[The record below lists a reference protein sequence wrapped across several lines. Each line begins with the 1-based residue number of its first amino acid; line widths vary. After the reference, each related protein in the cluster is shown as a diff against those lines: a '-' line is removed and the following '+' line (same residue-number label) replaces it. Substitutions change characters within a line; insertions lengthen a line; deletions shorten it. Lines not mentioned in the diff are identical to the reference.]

1 MTKYP
6 YMKLSFLCPVSDQ
19 QINAPVARFNAL
31 FTLLIL
37 LLFFYI
43 HNLFLIVF
51 LAIDFALRAN
61 DMSEYSPLAL
71 LSRFIVKSFGIK
83 PKMQNAGPK
92 LFAAK
97 IGYFLC
103 ILIIVLGIFRLY
115 TAALVS
121 AGILGLFSFLE
132 AAFGF
137 CMACYIY
144 PHVYKLTYKE
154 PFKE

>member
-1 MTKYP
+1 
-6 YMKLSFLCPVSDQ
+6 MKLSFLCPVSDQ
-19 QINAPVARFNAL
+19 QVNAPVSRFNAL

-37 LLFFYI
+37 LFFYYV
-43 HNLFLIVF
+43 HNPFLVVF

-61 DMSEYSPLAL
+61 DMSKYSPIAL
-71 LSRFIVKSFGIK
+71 LSRFIVKSLGIK

-103 ILIIVLGIFRLY
+103 ILVIVLGIFKFYL
-115 TAALVS
+115 AALVI
-121 AGILGLFSFLE
+121 AGILGLFALLE

-144 PHVYKLTYKE
+144 PHIYKLTYKE

>member
-6 YMKLSFLCPVSDQ
+6 YMKLSFLCPVSDL

-37 LLFFYI
+37 LLFFYF

-103 ILIIVLGIFRLY
+103 ILIIVFDIFSLF
-115 TAALVS
+115 TAAL
-121 AGILGLFSFLE
+121 
-132 AAFGF
+132 
-137 CMACYIY
+137 
-144 PHVYKLTYKE
+144 LTGVL
-154 PFKE
+154 PGV